1 VSFLTVQSVFAAVA
15 LVIAVVALLRARR
28 VGRRLDQV
36 VESYW
41 ELRYEYGQL
50 RAQVDRLQG
59 KAPDEPAGS
68 TAFIPLASLRSP
80 EGVADA
86 KAASK

>member
-1 VSFLTVQSVFAAVA
+1 LALTSVFAAVA
-15 LVIAVVALLRARR
+15 LLIAVAALARARR
-28 VGRRLDQV
+28 IGRRLDQV

-50 RAQVDRLQG
+50 RAHVDRLQG

-68 TAFIPLASLRSP
+68 TAFIPLTSLRSP
-80 EGVADA
+80 EAVEGS
-86 KAASK
+86 KATSK

>member
-1 VSFLTVQSVFAAVA
+1 MLIAVA
-15 LVIAVVALLRARR
+15 ALRRARR
-28 VGRRLDQV
+28 LGRRLDQV

-50 RAQVDRLQG
+50 RAQLDRVQG
-59 KAPDEPAGS
+59 KPAEEPAGS
-68 TAFIPLASLRSP
+68 TAFIPLSRLRSP
-80 EGVADA
+80 EPVEDA

>member
-1 VSFLTVQSVFAAVA
+1 MTVHWIFSAVA
-15 LVIAVVALLRARR
+15 LLLAVVALLRARR

-50 RAQVDRLQG
+50 RALVDRMQG
-59 KAPDEPAGS
+59 KGSEEPAGS
-68 TAFIPLASLRSP
+68 TAFIPLSRLRSA
-80 EGVADA
+80 ETVHGE
-86 KAASK
+86 KTASK

>member
-1 VSFLTVQSVFAAVA
+1 LNVELIVV
-15 LVIAVVALLRARR
+15 VVALLVAVAALQRARR
-28 VGRRLDQV
+28 LGRRLDQV

-50 RAQVDRLQG
+50 RAQVDRQQG
-59 KAPDEPAGS
+59 KPLEEPAAPA
-68 TAFIPLASLRSP
+68 AFIPLSRLRSP
-80 EGVADA
+80 DSEGE